1 MRYLLLMATFLFL
14 AACGNDSSQD
24 DTSGAAMSS
33 AISDAMDQTNPVA
46 EEPSDANMA
55 DMAEVMGSAIDDAK
69 SAVAELEK
77 AATDLDAEMEM
88 EKAKK
93 LIGE

>member
-1 MRYLLLMATFLFL
+1 MRYLLIMATFLLL
-14 AACGNDSSQD
+14 AACGNESSQ
-24 DTSGAAMSS
+24 DTSGAAM
-33 AISDAMDQTNPVA
+33 SDAMDQTNPIA

-55 DMAEVMGSAIDDAK
+55 DMAEVMGSTIDDPK
-69 SAVAELEK
+69 SAVAELLK

-88 EKAKK
+88 ERAKK

>member
-1 MRYLLLMATFLFL
+1 MRYLLIMATFLLL
-14 AACGNDSSQD
+14 AACGNESSQ

-55 DMAEVMGSAIDDAK
+55 DMAEVMGSTIDDPK
-69 SAVAELEK
+69 SAVAELLK
-77 AATDLDAEMEM
+77 AATDLDAELEM
-88 EKAKK
+88 ERAKK

>member
-1 MRYLLLMATFLFL
+1 MRYLLIVATFLIL
-14 AACGNDSSQD
+14 AACENDSSQ

-33 AISDAMDQTNPVA
+33 AISDAMDHTNPEA
-46 EEPSDANMA
+46 EDARDTNMA
-55 DMAEVMGSAIDDAK
+55 DMAEVMGSTIDDAK
-69 SAVAELEK
+69 SAVAKLEK
-77 AATDLDAEMEM
+77 AATDLDAEVEM

>member
-1 MRYLLLMATFLFL
+1 MATFLLL
-14 AACGNDSSQD
+14 AACGNEGSQD

-46 EEPSDANMA
+46 EAPSDANMA
-55 DMAEVMGSAIDDAK
+55 DMAEVMSSTIDDAK

-77 AATDLDAEMEM
+77 TATDLDAEMEM
-88 EKAKK
+88 EKANK

>member
-1 MRYLLLMATFLFL
+1 MRYLLIMATFLLL
-14 AACGNDSSQD
+14 AACGNESSQ
-24 DTSGAAMSS
+24 DTSGAAM
-33 AISDAMDQTNPVA
+33 SDAMDQTNPIA

-55 DMAEVMGSAIDDAK
+55 DMAEVMGSKIDDPK
-69 SAVAELEK
+69 SAVAELLK

-88 EKAKK
+88 ERAKK